1 MDERT
6 INPDDVLVIGGCPM
20 IYCSDAMIK
29 AEIERLQE
37 DAELADVLDGIGN
50 PDTVTLATV
59 TS

>member
-1 MDERT
+1 
-6 INPDDVLVIGGCPM
+6 M
-20 IYCSDAMIK
+20 IYCSDAMIR

-37 DAELADVLDGIGN
+37 DAELADVLYGIGN